1 MATIR
6 DYSADYFEFKW
17 NGIHFTFYV
26 KPDIFVR
33 PHAEIWDVVRN
44 IRVDFDTTTIFGHS
58 KHKSISIFYNANS
71 NKSLE
76 ERLKEKVEP
85 FLYRTNAYWKACDG
99 WKPWNELCDRER
111 KRFVRKHN
119 LYQNPFEMEIENKLL
134 EGDRVNG
141 ITVKKVINFIDKSCL
156 NSNEKLYI
164 PFSIEWTMTYNLDGH
179 YNWRGVSGYI
189 PDISKTSLLDL
200 RSYENGYE
208 STHGQMTIE
217 NVKATAEY
225 LEGYSILKTVFDD
238 ATKYIPAFD
247 IEDLETIFT
256 SCNGSFWEKLA
267 DVNKYAFNVE
277 SYERS
282 DKSISFKIEFGNGSH
297 ITVAL
302 DTEAYDTY
310 DDCTLTIYAYCS
322 PGGAHRTWKDSRA
335 YGNLE
340 TYGLVSPSKVKRAID
355 WLLKEFNDSENIPD
369 HLTEDISEVFFKKFE
384 KEMPAMFRKKIKNN
398 DKVELA
404 INLKVIPSVEKIHI
418 NVNLKKEENRTL
430 RDLIC
435 EYNKYINC
443 DPEEA
448 ERIWH
453 HIEDVLKGYNAQE
466 LQCVLDWTGLDDIP
480 ANAQIRNK
488 LWEYCETLKKDVDQR
503 HNDDTYFETLK
514 VCKGSYERFQEK
526 GMKAEADVVWAAAKA
541 NVDHL
546 SRAAMGVA
554 YKWIMDEPINNH
566 DFRLRL
572 SSYLNNCMQKYD
584 DRPENSDLY
593 KKLDYNMNMW
603 FKNES
608 LRSAYISNIENLI
621 LQSNNSGKTREIVS
635 AWMSNLNVNGRFYEE
650 VRNVYDIVTYIGSRE
665 SGIVRSD
672 KLLTKCHEIA
682 EHFKEQLDED
692 CHLPIWEYAHGQMNR
707 SLEQLIR
714 DICNPVEYGPTF
726 AYYTGLVKDLEK
738 GTEKELHV
746 KNDNRPPL
754 TDDWIRHNFNEIND
768 RLKAMEG
775 QVKGVNKSCSKMHE
789 SFNKLVKEM
798 TDLYHGKD
806 NELKLIQDCL
816 ERVERKLWPKEYEAM
831 DKNPFAHWVL
841 KATMKRPVSGWD
853 CNKCKEDGTNG
864 GNCEGCFDCVDG
876 SEFTPIDEVE

>member
-1 MATIR
+1 MATILN
-6 DYSADYFEFKW
+6 YSADYFEFKW

-33 PHAEIWDVVRN
+33 PHAEIWDVIRN

-76 ERLKEKVEP
+76 ERFKEKVEP

-99 WKPWNELCDRER
+99 WKSWNELCDRER

-141 ITVKKVINFIDKSCL
+141 IKVKKVINFIDKSCL

-208 STHGQMTIE
+208 SAHGQMTIE
-217 NVKATAEY
+217 NIKATAEY
-225 LEGYSILKTVFDD
+225 LEGYSILKTVFED

-247 IEDLETIFT
+247 VEDLETIFT

-282 DKSISFKIEFGNGSH
+282 EKSISFKIEFGNGSR
-297 ITVAL
+297 ITISL
-302 DTEAYDTY
+302 DTEVYDTY
-310 DDCTLTIYAYCS
+310 DNCTLTINTYCL
-322 PGGAHRTWKDSRA
+322 PGGAHRTWKDSIA
-335 YGNLE
+335 YENLD
-340 TYGLVSPSKVKRAID
+340 TYGLVSPSKVKREID
-355 WLLKEFNDSENIPD
+355 WLLKEFNDPENIPD
-369 HLTEDISEVFFKKFE
+369 GLIDDISEVFFKKFE
-384 KEMPAMFRKKIKNN
+384 KEIPMFFRYKIKNN
-398 DKVELA
+398 DKVELG
-404 INLKVIPSVEKIHI
+404 ITVKLNPSVDK
-418 NVNLKKEENRTL
+418 VNLSFDLKKE
-430 RDLIC
+430 
-435 EYNKYINC
+435 
-443 DPEEA
+443 
-448 ERIWH
+448 
-453 HIEDVLKGYNAQE
+453 
-466 LQCVLDWTGLDDIP
+466 
-480 ANAQIRNK
+480 
-488 LWEYCETLKKDVDQR
+488 DVDQ
-503 HNDDTYFETLK
+503 HSEDNACFEALK
-514 VCKGSYERFQEK
+514 ICKGSYERFQKK
-526 GMKAEADVVWAAAKA
+526 GMQTEADIVWTAAKT

-608 LRSAYISNIENLI
+608 LRSVYISNIENLI

-635 AWMSNLNVNGRFYEE
+635 TWMGNLNVNGRFYKE
-650 VRNVYDIVTYIGSRE
+650 VQGVYDIVTHIGGKE
-665 SGIVRSD
+665 SNIVRSD
-672 KLLTKCHEIA
+672 KLMTKCHEIA
-682 EHFKEQLDED
+682 EHFKKQLDED
-692 CHLPIWEYAHGQMNR
+692 CNLSIWEYAHDQMNR

-714 DICNPVEYGPTF
+714 DICNPVEYEDTR

-738 GTEKELHV
+738 GTEKELHA
-746 KNDNRPPL
+746 KHDNRPPL
-754 TDDWIRHNFNEIND
+754 TDDWIRSNFNEIEN
-768 RLKAMEG
+768 RLKAVEG

-798 TDLYHGKD
+798 TALYHGKD

-816 ERVERKLWPKEYEAM
+816 ERVERRLWPKGYEAM

-841 KATMKRPVSGWD
+841 KATVKPPVPGWD
-853 CNKCKEDGTNG
+853 CNKCKEDSMNG
-864 GNCEGCFDCVDG
+864 GNCEGCFDCVEG
-876 SEFTPIDEVE
+876 SEFKPIDEVE